1 MDTNI
6 HLSDHADKANEGAMY
21 LKTQAFDLHHV
32 RIESGPLHHAMEL
45 NTAYLLK
52 LEPDRLLSRFRE
64 YAGLEPKA
72 MHYGGWEER
81 GISGHTLGH
90 YLSGC
95 ALMYA
100 STGNEALLE
109 RVNEVVDEL
118 ELCQNAHGN
127 GYIGGIPRGKEL
139 FEEVKAGDIRSQGFD
154 LNGGWVPLYTMHK
167 LFAGLRDAYRLA
179 NNKKALFL
187 EIKLGLWLEDIFAG
201 LHDDQIQDVLR
212 CEFGGM
218 NEVLIDLAEDS
229 GDDRF
234 LELAESFYHGEVLN
248 DLAAEKDTLA
258 GRHANTQIP
267 KIIGA
272 ARQYEATGQDHYA
285 GISRFFWD
293 RVVHHHS
300 YVIGGNSYNEHFGEP
315 DKLNDRLGEG
325 SCETCNTYNMLK
337 LTKHMFQ
344 WDAYAAYADYY
355 ERAMY
360 NHILASQE
368 PVDGRVCYFVSLE
381 MGGHKSF
388 NSQFD
393 SFTCCVGSGMESH
406 SMYGSAIY
414 FHSQDELY
422 VNQFVP
428 STVIWE
434 EKGIRLKQDTQFPE
448 AGRGILR
455 ISATQPTSFT
465 LKFRFPYW
473 AEQGMRVRVN
483 GEAVRINASRSSYV
497 SLERVWQEG
506 DVIEYDMPMS
516 IRIESMPDNPNR
528 IAFLYGPLVLAGDF
542 GAIDAEPSSERALA
556 SVLIG
561 DRDTLAASIVPA
573 DESKQVFQ
581 MQGIGY
587 AGEYELRPFYQMHDH
602 RYTVYWDLFTPDEWA
617 LAEAAY
623 RSTMENNLR
632 LEQLTV
638 DFVQPAEMQPERDHS
653 FEGEYVGLGKIYDRK
668 YRDSWINGWFSF
680 TMEVLPEEDVDLAV
694 TYLKSN
700 DTSIGF
706 DITANGE
713 PLGAGVLESE
723 ELNKLETIRYELP
736 HSVTNGKTAV
746 VVKFASHPEH
756 KVGQVAGL
764 RIIKRA

>member
-1 MDTNI
+1 M
-6 HLSDHADKANEGAMY
+6 
-21 LKTQAFDLHHV
+21 KTQAFDLQNV
-32 RIESGPLHHAMEL
+32 RIDSGPLLHAMEL
-45 NTAYLLK
+45 NTDYLLK
-52 LEPDRLLSRFRE
+52 LEADRLLSRFRE

-72 MHYGGWEER
+72 AHYEGWESQ

-90 YLSGC
+90 YISGC

-100 STGNEALLE
+100 STGNEELLQ
-109 RVNEVVDEL
+109 RVNYVVDEL
-118 ELCQNAHGN
+118 EQCQDAHGN
-127 GYIGGIPRGKEL
+127 GFISGIPRGKEL

-179 NNKKALFL
+179 GNQKALVI
-187 EIKLGLWLEDIFAG
+187 ETKLGLWLEDILAG
-201 LHDDQIQDVLR
+201 LSKDQIQEVLR

-218 NEVLIDLAEDS
+218 NEALTDLAEDS
-229 GDDRF
+229 GEERF
-234 LELAESFYHGEVLN
+234 LALAESFYHGEVLN
-248 DLAAEKDTLA
+248 DLAIEKDTLA

-272 ARQYEATGQDHYA
+272 ARQYEVTGQEHYA

-293 RVVHHHS
+293 RVVNHHS

-388 NSQFD
+388 NSQFE

-414 FHSQDELY
+414 FHSADELY
-422 VNQFVP
+422 VNQYVP
-428 STVIWE
+428 STVAWKE
-434 EKGIRLKQDTQFPE
+434 QGISLQQETKFPAE
-448 AGRGILR
+448 GQGVLR
-455 ISATQPTSFT
+455 ISAAQPTKFT
-465 LKFRFPYW
+465 LKLRHPYW
-473 AEQGMRVRVN
+473 AEQGMSVSVN
-483 GEAVRINASRSSYV
+483 GEDVQVNVGKSNYFTLDREWQDGDVVEYDIPMSVRI
-497 SLERVWQEG
+497 ET
-506 DVIEYDMPMS
+506 
-516 IRIESMPDNPNR
+516 MPDNPNR
-528 IAFLYGPLVLAGDF
+528 VAFLYGPLVLAGDF
-542 GAIDAEPSSERALA
+542 GPINAEANSDRALA

-561 DRDTLAASIVPA
+561 DRDTLTDNLIQSNV
-573 DESKQVFQ
+573 SKNVFR
-581 MQGIGY
+581 MKGLGY
-587 AGEYELRPFYQMHDH
+587 TGDHELRPFYPMHDH
-602 RYTVYWDLFTPDEWA
+602 RYSVYWDLFTPEEWK
-617 LAEAAY
+617 LAEAEY
-623 RSTMENNLR
+623 REAVENNLL

-638 DFVQPAEMQPERDHS
+638 DSVQPAEMQPERDHN
-653 FEGEYVGLGKIYDRK
+653 FTGEFVGLGKIHNRK

-680 TMEVLPEEDVDLAV
+680 TMEVLPDEQVDLVV

-700 DTSIGF
+700 DTSLAF
-706 DITANGE
+706 DILADGE
-713 PLGAGVLESE
+713 QLGVGTLESE
-723 ELNKLETIRYELP
+723 EMNKLETIRYELP
-736 HSVTNGKTAV
+736 QPITSGKSAVTI
-746 VVKFASHPEH
+746 KFASHEGH

-764 RIIKRA
+764 RIVKRNS

>member
-1 MDTNI
+1 M
-6 HLSDHADKANEGAMY
+6 SKEPDKVNEGEIS
-21 LKTQAFDLHHV
+21 LKTQAFKLHNV
-32 RIESGPLHHAMEL
+32 RIESGPLYRAMEL
-45 NTAYLLK
+45 NTSYLLK
-52 LEPDRLLSRFRE
+52 LEADRLLSRFRE
-64 YAGLEPKA
+64 YAGLEIKA
-72 MHYGGWEER
+72 AHYEGWEAQ

-100 STGNEALLE
+100 STGNAELLD
-109 RVNEVVDEL
+109 RVNYVIDEL
-118 ELCQNAHGN
+118 ELCQDAHGN
-127 GYIGGIPRGKEL
+127 GFISGIPRGKEL
-139 FEEVKAGDIRSQGFD
+139 FEEVKGGDIRSQGFD
-154 LNGGWVPLYTMHK
+154 LNGGWVPLYTIHK

-179 NNKKALFL
+179 ENKKALKI
-187 EIKLGLWLEDIFAG
+187 ETKLGQWLEDVFAN
-201 LHDDQIQDVLR
+201 LNHEQVQEVLR

-218 NEVLIDLAEDS
+218 NEALTDLAEDS
-229 GDDRF
+229 GDERF
-234 LELAESFYHGEVLN
+234 LALAERFYHGEVLN
-248 DLAAEKDTLA
+248 DLAVQKDTLA

-272 ARQYEATGQDHYA
+272 ARQYEVTGQEHYA

-293 RVVHHHS
+293 RVVNHHS

-368 PVDGRVCYFVSLE
+368 PIDGRVCYFVSLE

-414 FHSQDELY
+414 FHSEDELY
-422 VNQFVP
+422 VNQYVP
-428 STVIWE
+428 STVVWE
-434 EKGIRLKQDTQFPE
+434 EQSIRLKQETNFPE
-448 AGRGILR
+448 EGSGVLR
-455 ISATQPTSFT
+455 ISALQPTKFT
-465 LKFRFPYW
+465 LKLRYPYW
-473 AEQGMRVRVN
+473 AEQGMSVKIN
-483 GEAVRINASRSSYV
+483 GESIPVDVTKASYV
-497 SLERVWQEG
+497 VLEREWQDG
-506 DVIEYDMPMS
+506 DLVEYDMPMS
-516 IRIESMPDNPNR
+516 VRMEAMPDNPNR
-528 IAFLYGPLVLAGDF
+528 VAFLYGPLVLAGDF
-542 GAIDAEPSSERALA
+542 GSINAEPSSERALA

-561 DRDTLAASIVPA
+561 ERETLSASFEPSGL
-573 DESKQVFQ
+573 EKNVFE
-581 MQGIGY
+581 MKGIGY
-587 AGEYELRPFYQMHDH
+587 AGDYELRPFYQMHDH
-602 RYTVYWDLFTPDEWA
+602 RYSVYWDLFTPAEWV
-617 LAEAAY
+617 LAEAEY
-623 RSTMENNLR
+623 RSTMESNLL

-638 DFVQPAEMQPERDHS
+638 DSVQPAEMQPERDHS
-653 FEGEYVGLGKIYDRK
+653 FEGEFVGLGKIYNRK

-680 TMEVLPEEDVDLAV
+680 KMEVLPEEKVDLTV

-700 DTSIGF
+700 DTSVSF
-706 DITANGE
+706 DLFADGQK
-713 PLGAGVLESE
+713 LGTGVLESE
-723 ELNKLETIRYELP
+723 EMNKLETIRYELP
-736 HSVTNGKTAV
+736 PSITSGKSAVTI
-746 VVKFASHPEH
+746 KFASHQGR

-764 RIIKRA
+764 RIIKV